1 MQMLCR
7 LRRWLRGLEPRVR
20 GHMDRPWLLSLQPR
34 LEQRALFRFQRQPLA
49 RGVAAG
55 MFCGLIPGP
64 LQLPGTLL
72 ACAWMRGNVVA
83 GGMTTFYTNPLTIVP
98 LYALAFYLGALVM
111 PGEQVMPA
119 WAAWHPTARFQC
131 RRWPHG
137 CRPWAPRCWWG
148 CPRWGCCWQRWVM
161 WPCTSCGWRRP
172 CSAGAAGSA
181 AARQLEPHRLRSIDQ
196 PVSMRAARMA
206 AEISECRNHKN
217 GIRPW
222 PAPVPGR
229 YPTGCRPRPRCRR
242 SGAPCRRSRRPGPV
256 LRH

>member
-20 GHMDRPWLLSLQPR
+20 GHMDRPWLLRLQPW

-72 ACAWMRGNVVA
+72 ACAWLRGNVVA

-119 WAAWHPTARFQC
+119 WGSVAPDGAFSVQALAAWMQALGTPLLVGLPTL
-131 RRWPHG
+131 G
-137 CRPWAPRCWWG
+137 LLLAPL
-148 CPRWGCCWQRWVM
+148 PAA
-161 WPCTSCGWRRP
+161 PALHGWR
-172 CSAGAAGSA
+172 
-181 AARQLEPHRLRSIDQ
+181 Q
-196 PVSMRAARMA
+196 PQDVHGHISQRMPPQ
-206 AEISECRNHKN
+206 E
-217 GIRPW
+217 
-222 PAPVPGR
+222 
-229 YPTGCRPRPRCRR
+229 Y
-242 SGAPCRRSRRPGPV
+242 
-256 LRH
+256 